1 MFGLRAPLCGA
12 VLCVVLGTGAAGA
25 VTLNATK
32 FGPNKGARAEAAMA
46 GFLSGTSFSHYAVE
60 TFDDYKAWD
69 GKHGK
74 ADPRTKVG
82 RFKAAGTTGSGRSS
96 VNGGTTTMVR
106 SEESWEWGR
115 HNVNEPAL
123 SSRTWLDSND
133 NKYVKWKVKSSG
145 PFDTV
150 AFFVTDAADV
160 GGKFSIKV
168 GDKLYSDL
176 SGGKRLKNGSTYFVT
191 ITLEKAVESLSI
203 KMGHNRANDGF
214 GIDAAMVGQ
223 MAPAPFPPAA
233 ALLFTGVAALAG
245 LRWRRGAA

>member
-1 MFGLRAPLCGA
+1 
-12 VLCVVLGTGAAGA
+12 
-25 VTLNATK
+25 
-32 FGPNKGARAEAAMA
+32 MA
-46 GFLSGTSFSHYAVE
+46 SYLSGFSSYSVE

-69 GKHGK
+69 GKSGK
-74 ADPRTKVG
+74 TDPRTKVG
-82 RFKAAGTTGSGRSS
+82 KFKASGTTGNGHSA

-106 SEESWEWGR
+106 SDDKMRWGR
-115 HNVNEPAL
+115 YNVDEPSH

-133 NKYVKWKVKSSG
+133 NKYVKWKVKGSS
-145 PFDTV
+145 PFDTI
-150 AFFVTDAADV
+150 AFFVTDATDR

-176 SGGKRLKNGSTYFVT
+176 SGGKALKNGNTYFVK
-191 ITLEKAVESLSI
+191 ITLDAAVDSISI
-203 KMGHNRANDGF
+203 KMGHNHLANGKYDGF

-223 MAPAPFPPAA
+223 MAPAPIPPAA